1 MNVTQQTQSEEKK
14 GGFFSE
20 TLSVIVQALILAL
33 VVRTFLFQPFTI
45 PSGSML
51 PNLLIG
57 DYLFVSKYSYGYS
70 RYSLPMSPNLFEGR
84 IWSGEPKRG
93 DIVVFKLPRDPR
105 IDYIKRLIGLPGD
118 RIQVLDGAVYINGK
132 AIKRERQGSWTPEHG
147 GPAIPVYVET
157 LDNGV
162 SYKTLDLNP
171 HSQGDNTK
179 VFEVPPGHYFFMG
192 DNRDNS
198 LDSRWS
204 RQEQGVDFVPSE
216 NLVGPARIIFFSVD
230 NNAHPL
236 AIWRWP
242 TDMRW
247 SRLFDVL

>member
-1 MNVTQQTQSEEKK
+1 MTQQAETENKKK
-14 GGFFSE
+14 GGALSE
-20 TLSVIVQALILAL
+20 TVSVIVQALILAI

-51 PNLLIG
+51 PNLLVG
-57 DYLFVSKYSYGYS
+57 DYLFVSKYTYGYS
-70 RYSLPMSPNLFEGR
+70 RYSFPYSPDLFDGR
-84 IWSGEPKRG
+84 IWKGEPKRG

-118 RIQVLDGAVYINGK
+118 RVQMINGVLQINGK
-132 AIKRERQGSWTPEHG
+132 AVQRVADGTWQPENG
-147 GPAIPVYVET
+147 GPAVPVYTET
-157 LDNGV
+157 LPNGV
-162 SYKTLDLNP
+162 TYKTLDLDP
-171 HSQGDNTK
+171 DSEGDNTA
-179 VFEVPPGHYFFMG
+179 VFEVPPDHYFLMG

-204 RQEQGVDFVPSE
+204 PQQHGVGFVPYE
-216 NLVGPARIIFFSVD
+216 NLVGPARMIFFSVD

-242 TDMRW
+242 SDMRW
-247 SRLFDVL
+247 SRLFNVL